1 MMKNKIFIITILT
14 INLSCSA
21 AYNYNPAASASP
33 TSANSTDPFAGINKP
48 AVTLNLF
55 GGSTGE
61 STWDT
66 LAEGT
71 APSGGNVT
79 MPTNNTN
86 PFGFANEDFGN

>member
-66 LAEGT
+66 LAE
-71 APSGGNVT
+71 AIAWPPIIFIS
-79 MPTNNTN
+79 
-86 PFGFANEDFGN
+86 ESQ